1 MSDSPIIVGLD
12 IGSSKIAASVGRFH
26 EDEIEILGCVKV
38 KNTGFRRGQIVDVPD
53 TVSSI
58 SAIMESIEQVIQA
71 PANNVVVGFAGTQAQ
86 ISRSRG
92 SSVVAR
98 PDGVITEADV
108 DRAVEAARAIAIPPN
123 REIIHV
129 LPKSFTVDMEDGV
142 VDPVGMTGIR
152 VEADTHIV
160 SSSLK
165 TIQNLVRAITQAD
178 LNIAEMVFSPLS
190 TGELLLN
197 KNQKDSGVAL
207 VDIGS
212 TTTSV
217 AIYEMGDLLHAAILP
232 IGANH
237 ITNDIAIGLKIPL
250 DIAEKVKIDHAAV
263 KNFTLKNS
271 ETIDLQSYD
280 LEIQDKPRLSYL
292 SEIVEARLVE
302 MFLMVREELGRVD
315 RDGSLPAGIILTG
328 GGSQVKGIVEKCKE
342 TLNLP
347 CRLGQP
353 IREFSGRVDKLN
365 DPTYATSVGLV
376 LWGLEHQ
383 QNLNV
388 VQEKTSKMPAQ
399 LGNMGGVVEKARDF
413 FKQLL
418 P

>member
-1 MSDSPIIVGLD
+1 MNDSPIIVGLD
-12 IGSSKIAASVGRFH
+12 IGSSKISASVGRFH

-53 TVSSI
+53 TVSAI
-58 SAIMESIEQVIQA
+58 SAIMESIEQMTQTSV
-71 PANNVVVGFAGTQAQ
+71 NNVVVGFAGTQTQ
-86 ISRSRG
+86 ISHSKG

-98 PDGVITEADV
+98 PDGIITEADV
-108 DRAVEAARAIAIPPN
+108 DRAIDAARAIAIPPN

-129 LPKSFTVDMEDGV
+129 LPKSFTVDTEQGI
-142 VDPVGMTGIR
+142 VDPLGMTGIR
-152 VEADTHIV
+152 VEVDAHIV
-160 SSSLK
+160 SSALK
-165 TIQNLVRAITQAD
+165 IIQNLVRAITQAD
-178 LNIAEMVFSPLS
+178 LNIVEMVFSPLS
-190 TGELLLN
+190 TGDLLLT
-197 KNQKDSGVAL
+197 KDQKDNGVAL
-207 VDIGS
+207 VDIGA

-217 AIYEMGDLLHAAILP
+217 AIYEMGDLLHSAILP

-263 KNFTLKNS
+263 KNFAIRNS
-271 ETIDLQSYD
+271 ETLDLQAYD
-280 LEIQDKPRLSYL
+280 LDTSDKPRLSYL

-315 RDGSLPAGIILTG
+315 RDGSLPAGVVLTG
-328 GGSQVKGIVEKCKE
+328 GGSQIKGIVEKCKE
-342 TLNLP
+342 VLNLP

-353 IREFSGRVDKLN
+353 IREFSGKVDKLN

-376 LWGLEHQ
+376 LWGLEHHQ
-383 QNLNV
+383 QLSVNI
-388 VQEKTSKMPAQ
+388 EKTNKVPAQ

>member
-58 SAIMESIEQVIQA
+58 SAIMESIEQVTQT
-71 PANNVVVGFAGTQAQ
+71 PVNNVVVGFAGTQTQ

-98 PDGVITEADV
+98 PDGIITEADV
-108 DRAVEAARAIAIPPN
+108 DRAVDAARAIAIPPN

-197 KNQKDSGVAL
+197 KSQKDSGVAL
-207 VDIGS
+207 VDIGAS
-212 TTTSV
+212 TTSV

-250 DIAEKVKIDHAAV
+250 DIAEKVKVDHAAV

-315 RDGSLPAGIILTG
+315 RDGSLPAGVILTG
-328 GGSQVKGIVEKCKE
+328 GGSQIKGIVEKCKE